1 MAIEDVAHDSPEK
14 IFQIHVNLKDGLTDA
29 NLKDV
34 PKNLDLAAKADD
46 VREIFRKI
54 YKLAIEKDADMVEI
68 NPMVLLKDNTLM
80 AIDAK
85 VTIDD
90 NAFFR

>member
-1 MAIEDVAHDSPEK
+1 M
-14 IFQIHVNLKDGLTDA
+14 TDEQ
-29 NLKDV
+29 LKDV
-34 PKNLDLAAKADD
+34 PKNLGLEHKAKEIRDTF
-46 VREIFRKI
+46 RNIFR
-54 YKLAIEKDADMVEI
+54 LALERDADMVEI
-68 NPMVLLKDNTLM
+68 NPMVLLKDQTLM

>member
-1 MAIEDVAHDSPEK
+1 MTEAD
-14 IFQIHVNLKDGLTDA
+14 
-29 NLKDV
+29 LKDV
-34 PKNLDLAAKADD
+34 SKNLGLAHKDAEVKDT
-46 VREIFRKI
+46 FRKI
-54 YKLAIEKDADMVEI
+54 YKLAMERDADMVEI
-68 NPMVLLKDNTLM
+68 NPLVLLKDQTLM